1 MMSDIER
8 EYHDET
14 TTVETIA
21 EPEAELT
28 TPPPLEDDIT
38 EVVDVTDVTT
48 DEDGAAEA
56 PAPAKKDNRNWFV
69 IHTYSGYENKVKAN
83 LERRIHSMNMADK
96 IFRVLV
102 PMEDEVEFKDGKRKI
117 TPKKVFPGYV
127 LVEMIMDDQSWYVV
141 RNTQGVTGFVG
152 SPGPGEKPV
161 PLQEKEVKTILKQ
174 MGIETP
180 KLKIDF
186 AKGDRVKVTSGPFFD
201 FTGVVDEI
209 QPEKE
214 RVRALISIFGR
225 ETPGRAR
232 VLPGRKGL
240 GYTTLRL
247 RRFAPT
253 LRVTKILLGTT
264 PPHETLGGEGTLSR
278 SVPQRRKTWDALEPG
293 WARSAAT

>member
-1 MMSDIER
+1 MMPDIER
-8 EYHDET
+8 EYHDGAA
-14 TTVETIA
+14 VETQPQI
-21 EPEAELT
+21 ENDFEAAVEESQEAPAPDQT
-28 TPPPLEDDIT
+28 VDSFENEVDDIADAA
-38 EVVDVTDVTT
+38 VDTPDALETD
-48 DEDGAAEA
+48 A

-83 LERRIHSMNMADK
+83 LERRIHSMNMAEK

-174 MGIETP
+174 MGIEAP

-214 RVRALISIFGR
+214 RLRALISIFGR
-225 ETPGRAR
+225 ETP
-232 VLPGRKGL
+232 V
-240 GYTTLRL
+240 
-247 RRFAPT
+247 
-253 LRVTKILLGTT
+253 
-264 PPHETLGGEGTLSR
+264 E
-278 SVPQRRKTWDALEPG
+278 LEFFQVEKV
-293 WARSAAT
+293 

>member
-1 MMSDIER
+1 MLEIER
-8 EYHDET
+8 DHDGPAVQTDPIEMPEET
-14 TTVETIA
+14 A
-21 EPEAELT
+21 GEA
-28 TPPPLEDDIT
+28 TPSDVPFAGAVID
-38 EVVDVTDVTT
+38 VDAV
-48 DEDGAAEA
+48 EDGASESAEEHA
-56 PAPAKKDNRNWFV
+56 RPGKKDNRNWFV

-83 LERRIHSMNMADK
+83 LERRIHSMGMQDK

-174 MGIETP
+174 MGIEAP

-186 AKGDRVKVTSGPFFD
+186 AKGDRIKVTSGPFFD

-209 QPEKE
+209 APEKE
-214 RVRALISIFGR
+214 RLRALISIFGR
-225 ETPGRAR
+225 ETP
-232 VLPGRKGL
+232 V
-240 GYTTLRL
+240 
-247 RRFAPT
+247 
-253 LRVTKILLGTT
+253 
-264 PPHETLGGEGTLSR
+264 E
-278 SVPQRRKTWDALEPG
+278 LEFFQVEKV
-293 WARSAAT
+293 